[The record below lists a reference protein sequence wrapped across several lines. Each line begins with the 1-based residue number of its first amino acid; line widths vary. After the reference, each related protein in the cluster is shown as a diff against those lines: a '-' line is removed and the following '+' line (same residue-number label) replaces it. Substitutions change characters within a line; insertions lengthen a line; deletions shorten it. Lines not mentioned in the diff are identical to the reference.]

1 MIGPKRKLHVVL
13 WVVLLP
19 VIVVVFVAAI
29 QARRPMPVM
38 DAVPNLEGAP

>member
-1 MIGPKRKLHVVL
+1 MIGPKRRLHVLL

-19 VIVVVFVAAI
+19 VIVVVLMAAV

-38 DAVPNLEGAP
+38 EALPPLEGAP